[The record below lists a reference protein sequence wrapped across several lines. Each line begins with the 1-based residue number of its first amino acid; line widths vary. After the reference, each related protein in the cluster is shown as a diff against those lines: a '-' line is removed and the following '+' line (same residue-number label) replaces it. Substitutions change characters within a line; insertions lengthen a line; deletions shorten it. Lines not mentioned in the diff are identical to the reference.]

1 MAIVLFNEKIKD
13 DIYMMKLEGKFKGK
27 EGQFYMLRSLNTFLA
42 KPISIHDIDK
52 EGITFLYQVK
62 GEGTKY
68 FKTLQKGMELDLF
81 GPRGNGFDI
90 ENIEKDV
97 TLIGGGIG
105 TAPLYYLCKQ
115 IRKKYPDKKI
125 RVYLGFTKEDY
136 LVDDFKKFADEVI
149 VDVGGI
155 ITHKVDF
162 SKDDIYFT
170 CGPDIMM
177 RSAYDLANKAG
188 REIYVSLE
196 NRMACGVGAC
206 LGCNVETP
214 NGNKKVCKDGPVFKG
229 SEVY

>member
-13 DIYMMKLEGKFKGK
+13 DIYMMKLEGKFEGK

-42 KPISIHDIDK
+42 KPISIHDIDE

-115 IRKKYPDKKI
+115 IRNKYPDKKI

-136 LVDDFKKFADEVI
+136 LVDDFKKIAD
-149 VDVGGI
+149 
-155 ITHKVDF
+155 
-162 SKDDIYFT
+162 
-170 CGPDIMM
+170 
-177 RSAYDLANKAG
+177 
-188 REIYVSLE
+188 
-196 NRMACGVGAC
+196 
-206 LGCNVETP
+206 
-214 NGNKKVCKDGPVFKG
+214 
-229 SEVY
+229 